1 MEKKK
6 KFEMNAT
13 SGDSDI
19 KVEIVGISEI
29 FDTGLQMENLLCKYE
44 RFAEDVLLACV
55 MPENPRYVLEYDED
69 ETMMGEA
76 HNALQK
82 LLVRYRKLVTWMR
95 SNGISVESVCGDD
108 DVMMMKS

>member
-1 MEKKK
+1 MAK
-6 KFEMNAT
+6 KFEMKAN
-13 SGDSDI
+13 SDDGRG
-19 KVEIVGISEI
+19 KVDIVGLDVI

-44 RFAEDVLLACV
+44 RFTEDVLLACV

-69 ETMMGEA
+69 DTMMGEA
-76 HNALQK
+76 HNKLQK

-95 SNGISVESVCGDD
+95 SSGISVESVCGDD